1 MPEESKRSYGCQFGC
16 GNPFDVILFQ
26 VVDGSTLM
34 LCTPCHIKLA
44 IELVDAMTGDVSPEV
59 EATRQELNAM
69 DQAPQ
74 TGSRARRGRHNA
86 PVGTTSD
93 DLIEAYDSAVT
104 VDELDDSLNPA

>member
-26 VVDGSTLM
+26 VVDSSTLM

-44 IELVDAMTGDVSPEV
+44 IEIVDAMTGEVSPEV
-59 EATRQELNAM
+59 EASRQEIDAM
-69 DQAPQ
+69 DQAPH
-74 TGSRARRGRHNA
+74 TGARARRGRHNA

-104 VDELDDSLNPA
+104 ADELDDATDAA